1 MSLNGLPSLAD
12 FNRGIEEWATDHNGF
27 FNGPNADL
35 LSLIPFAILTILLY
49 LAGREVILA
58 GRKKKEALE

>member
-1 MSLNGLPSLAD
+1 
-12 FNRGIEEWATDHNGF
+12 
-27 FNGPNADL
+27 L

-58 GRKKKEALE
+58 GRKKEISS